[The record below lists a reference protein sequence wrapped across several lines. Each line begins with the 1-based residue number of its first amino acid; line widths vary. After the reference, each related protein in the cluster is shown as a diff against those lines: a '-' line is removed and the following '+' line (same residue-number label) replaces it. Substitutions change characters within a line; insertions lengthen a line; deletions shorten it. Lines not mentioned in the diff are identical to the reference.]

1 MELTQ
6 TLFNDIKKHCTS
18 ELLSYVGNI
27 SIRNDAENQWDIT
40 ELIDAD
46 DNLYEILKIL
56 YVFEKFGGSLMY
68 KGEIEIFPVI
78 IRNLNN
84 PKFLGIHLFWE
95 CNEIN
100 GDVPIF
106 DIGELEIPKIMPK
119 FSAIPFEDGF
129 YYIEKREGNKRVRL
143 ENEKFFTFQEAKDKA
158 AYLNSIVVDS

>member
-6 TLFNDIKKHCTS
+6 TLFNGIRRHCTS
-18 ELLSYVGNI
+18 ELLSYVRNI
-27 SIRNDAENQWDIT
+27 HIRDDAENQWDIT

-46 DNLYEILKIL
+46 DHLYEILKIIF
-56 YVFEKFGGSLMY
+56 VFEELGGSLMY

-84 PKFLGIHLFWE
+84 PKFLGIGLFWE
-95 CNEIN
+95 HNEIN

-106 DIGELEIPKIMPK
+106 DIGELEIPIILPK
-119 FSAIPFEDGF
+119 FTAIPFEDGF

-143 ENEKFFTFQEAKDKA
+143 EKEKFFTFQEAKDKA
-158 AYLNSIVVDS
+158 TYLNLTVL